1 MVISHLLYVDD
12 TLHFCEADKDQLKFL
27 SWNLM
32 WFEVLLG
39 LIINLNESDI
49 IPIGLVVNVEEL
61 ATELGCGGS
70 PLLPTWAF
78 PLSLS

>member
-12 TLHFCEADKDQLKFL
+12 SLLFCEANKDQLKLL

-39 LIINLNESDI
+39 LIINLNKSDI

-61 ATELGCGGS
+61 ATELGCGVGS
-70 PLLPTWAF
+70 LPT
-78 PLSLS
+78 SY